1 MAVVKWLGAL
11 GAPGRITYHQKNCSA
26 GIRVANFSTHI
37 GVGAVASG
45 LAATLTLAAGAIQTG
60 DLATLTAAGI
70 VGSILPDID
79 LQKSHPSR
87 MLFGALGILFAFIA
101 LFQYYHAY
109 SVAELWAI
117 WLGVYALIRLG
128 LWRFFHRHAVHRG
141 IFHSVLAGLVFMA
154 LAAIVVTQLLG
165 RDPLI
170 GWLAGVFVFLGYMV
184 HLTLDEIYS
193 VDFEG
198 AYIKRSFGS
207 ALKIWEYDA
216 PRASLMMTVALLL
229 AITFAPSVTPFVKK
243 MASLELETF
252 FEQRMW
258 PEDEWFAPPSA
269 SATETLAASE
279 RAVAP

>member
-1 MAVVKWLGAL
+1 M
-11 GAPGRITYHQKNCSA
+11 
-26 GIRVANFSTHI
+26 ANFSTHI
-37 GVGAVASG
+37 AVGAVASG
-45 LAATLTLAAGAIQTG
+45 LAASVTLAAGAVPASE
-60 DLATLTAAGI
+60 LATLTAAGI

-101 LFQYYHAY
+101 LFQYYEAY

-141 IFHSVLAGLVFMA
+141 IFHSVLAGILFMA
-154 LAAIVVTQLLG
+154 LTASVLTHLLG
-165 RDPLI
+165 HDPLV
-170 GWLAGVFVFLGYMV
+170 GWLGGVFVLFGYLV

-216 PRASLMMTVALLL
+216 PRASLLMAGALLA
-229 AITFAPSVTPFVKK
+229 AITLAPSVEPFFEK
-243 MASLELETF
+243 MASLELNAF
-252 FEQRMW
+252 FQERMW
-258 PEDEWFAPPSA
+258 PEGEWFAPPSA
-269 SATETLAASE
+269 NATETAGADTLT
-279 RAVAP
+279 PGP

>member
-1 MAVVKWLGAL
+1 
-11 GAPGRITYHQKNCSA
+11 
-26 GIRVANFSTHI
+26 VANFSTHL

-45 LAATLTLAAGAIQTG
+45 LAASVALAAGAVQPESIS
-60 DLATLTAAGI
+60 TLICAGI

-117 WLGVYALIRLG
+117 WLGVYGFVRLG

-154 LAAIVVTQLLG
+154 LTSIVLTHLLG
-165 RDPLI
+165 RHPHM

-216 PRASLMMTVALLL
+216 PRASLLMTAAFLIAV
-229 AITFAPSVTPFVKK
+229 TFAPTVTPFVQK
-243 MASLELETF
+243 MTSLQLGDF
-252 FEQRMW
+252 FQQRMW
-258 PEDEWFAPPSA
+258 PEDQWFAPPPA
-269 SATETLAASE
+269 NATENLASPAQ
-279 RAVAP
+279 RAIAP